1 MKFIGSAVL
10 LTLGASSA
18 MVDAAGD
25 GQACIDTMTQC
36 LAGTADCSGLET
48 CYKDTFQ
55 CLSKVDGAT
64 SAVCDN
70 QPTSIPGGTCPDF
83 NPKTL
88 CQAGFNSGETLAA
101 STVLALLTAAMV
113 GRN

>member
-18 MVDAAGD
+18 MAD
-25 GQACIDTMTQC
+25 GASSAQGCFNTMTQC
-36 LAGTADCSGLET
+36 LAGKIDCSALET
-48 CYKDTFQ
+48 CYKDAFH
-55 CLSKVDGAT
+55 CISELDKAT
-64 SAVCDN
+64 SALCDN